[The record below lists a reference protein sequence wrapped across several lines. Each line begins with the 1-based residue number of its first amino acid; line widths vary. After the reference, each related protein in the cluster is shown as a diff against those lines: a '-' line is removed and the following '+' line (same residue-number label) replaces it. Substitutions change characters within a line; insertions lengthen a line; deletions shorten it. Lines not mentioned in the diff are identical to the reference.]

1 MSGLFRYSR
10 VSHHVLYSARPTADD
25 FEFDGDGAA
34 DDLACG
40 KNKDCRYA
48 YRWNAHVHVA
58 AERACRLL
66 VDHAR
71 SANRTSPKPVLTL
84 PALWQTNWHNPE
96 GGEARR

>member
-25 FEFDGDGAA
+25 FEFDGDGAEN
-34 DDLACG
+34 DLACG